1 MGEWLGEWSSHR
13 KVPQKK
19 RQNPRRR
26 PVKPGVR
33 VAEPMGGYMY
43 TNSLRCLVFASESA
57 RIRGAAHA
65 NCQCR
70 PPWCAPEA
78 LACASLVV
86 EPHAAS
92 EWRGR
97 TVRGQ
102 ARVRRGFA
110 APRQRASGAA
120 AMDLPPRR
128 AHARR
133 RHCRGVSTPPS
144 RPSRSHRRAP
154 DARRGRTGATLPRL
168 HEVQLSRGQVLGRRS
183 CARARSL

>member
-19 RQNPRRR
+19 RQNLRRR
-26 PVKPGVR
+26 PVKPGYALR
-33 VAEPMGGYMY
+33 NRGGLYKLPSVPCLCDGKRAY
-43 TNSLRCLVFASESA
+43 TWRFTRELPNATRPGAHQKLSRA
-57 RIRGAAHA
+57 RAFHD
-65 NCQCR
+65 
-70 PPWCAPEA
+70 
-78 LACASLVV
+78 V

-92 EWRGR
+92 EWRGG
-97 TVRGQ
+97 TVLCQ
-102 ARVRRGFA
+102 ALVRRGFA

-133 RHCRGVSTPPS
+133 RHCRGVSAPPS

-154 DARRGRTGATLPRL
+154 DARRGPTRATLPRL